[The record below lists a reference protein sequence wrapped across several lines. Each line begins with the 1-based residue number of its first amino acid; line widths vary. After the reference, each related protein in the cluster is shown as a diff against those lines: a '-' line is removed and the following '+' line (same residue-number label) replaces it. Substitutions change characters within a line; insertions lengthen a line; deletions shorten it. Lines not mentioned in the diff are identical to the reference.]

1 MLEIAREYGPTY
13 LSGLG
18 TTIRLSLIGFFFA
31 FLIGL
36 AVAACRVG
44 PVPPLRQA
52 GTLYTELAR
61 NTPLTVL
68 MTLSFFVLPD
78 IGFLIPGIPTAI
90 LALSI
95 YTGAFL
101 AETFRSGINSV
112 AVGQAEAARS
122 LGLTFP
128 QVLGGIVFP
137 QALRTVVPPIGNL
150 FIAHTKNTSVAYV
163 IGVVELTGAARNI
176 GNATARNFEVFV
188 IAAVIYVTVL
198 IPTGILFGVIERR
211 LAIKR

>member
-1 MLEIAREYGPTY
+1 M
-13 LSGLG
+13 
-18 TTIRLSLIGFFFA
+18 FA
-31 FLIGL
+31 FVIGL
-36 AVAACRVG
+36 VVAAMRVG
-44 PVPPLRQA
+44 PIPPLRRL

-68 MTLSFFVLPD
+68 MILALFALPD
-78 IGFLIPGIPTAI
+78 VGFLLEPVPTAI

-101 AETFRSGINSV
+101 AETFRSGINAV

-128 QVLGGIVFP
+128 QVLGGVVFP
-137 QALRTVVPPIGNL
+137 QAIRTVIPPIGNL

-163 IGVVELTGAARNI
+163 ISVVELTGAGRNI
-176 GNATARNFEVFV
+176 SNATARPVQALLIV
-188 IAAVIYVTVL
+188 ALVYVTVL
-198 IPTGILFGVIERR
+198 IPTGILFGVVERR